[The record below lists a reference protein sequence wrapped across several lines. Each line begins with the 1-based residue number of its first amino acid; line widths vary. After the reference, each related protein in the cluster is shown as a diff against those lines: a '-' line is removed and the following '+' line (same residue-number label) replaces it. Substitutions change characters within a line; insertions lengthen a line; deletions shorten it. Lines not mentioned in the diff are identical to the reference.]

1 MLMKRKIGHVANV
14 EIAFF
19 LQNLDGGGAER
30 AIAGLAVEIAKLE
43 YAVHLVLGDA
53 NTVYNSEV
61 TKEVKV
67 IDFITRSPLMTFVRL
82 MMYLHQ
88 KKPSVIMSA
97 LDTPNLMLLMA
108 AFLVRFKGR
117 VVISQRAAILAS
129 LSHESL
135 LRAFL
140 TKFLQNL
147 LFVRADNLISNSYA
161 ASEEVKSLF
170 GVPDEKVTVIHN
182 AIDLDRI
189 HRLASEPLIND
200 FYTKSRVPLI
210 LSVGSLTMRKDVSTL
225 IKAVAIVRAIRPV
238 RLALIGDELVQG
250 DGSEKERL
258 RQLTVNLGLFDHVLF
273 AGFDPNPYKWMSAA
287 AVFVSSSTAEGFPN
301 VIAEALAVGCPV
313 VATDCPGDTA
323 KLLEDGRWGR
333 LVPVGNPESMA
344 TAILEALDDPSPS
357 DGLMRAAN
365 FSPSKI
371 VREYLQVLIPQSIYD
386 DNSRV
391 SDR

>member
-1 MLMKRKIGHVANV
+1 
-14 EIAFF
+14 
-19 LQNLDGGGAER
+19 
-30 AIAGLAVEIAKLE
+30 
-43 YAVHLVLGDA
+43 
-53 NTVYNSEV
+53 
-61 TKEVKV
+61 
-67 IDFITRSPLMTFVRL
+67 
-82 MMYLHQ
+82 
-88 KKPSVIMSA
+88 
-97 LDTPNLMLLMA
+97 
-108 AFLVRFKGR
+108 
-117 VVISQRAAILAS
+117 
-129 LSHESL
+129 
-135 LRAFL
+135 
-140 TKFLQNL
+140 
-147 LFVRADNLISNSYA
+147 
-161 ASEEVKSLF
+161 
-170 GVPDEKVTVIHN
+170 
-182 AIDLDRI
+182 
-189 HRLASEPLIND
+189 
-200 FYTKSRVPLI
+200 
-210 LSVGSLTMRKDVSTL
+210 
-225 IKAVAIVRAIRPV
+225 
-238 RLALIGDELVQG
+238 LALIGDELVQG